1 MKTSKRKIL
10 SMLLMLTIVFSS
22 ISVTSAT
29 EILVENVPTDIQI
42 IEVSENVSEQEID
55 HFGTVVRNVVLN

>member
-1 MKTSKRKIL
+1 
-10 SMLLMLTIVFSS
+10 MLTIVFSS